1 MVLLVVVAAE
11 QETYVMIDQEE
22 AAHTQEVV
30 AHPRVERG
38 AEEEGSGGLL
48 GSHFADYGI
57 DDEDQVTTLA
67 RHPAQ
72 ASEYGST
79 NIVSS
84 RVVPVASS
92 PVFSLPP
99 TTRPPR

>member
-11 QETYVMIDQEE
+11 QETYMMIDQEE

-48 GSHFADYGI
+48 GNHFADYGI
-57 DDEDQVTTLA
+57 DDEDQVTIPDMTTKF
-67 RHPAQ
+67 
-72 ASEYGST
+72 SCWGSFDH
-79 NIVSS
+79 IE
-84 RVVPVASS
+84 
-92 PVFSLPP
+92 
-99 TTRPPR
+99 